1 MKKTSYLIT
10 LISLIMAMQMTAQT
24 KNETNRDFNNNQMHI
39 VTTDNNVHYY
49 NTKGVAKVRF
59 EGNKTFI
66 TSTGKSSD
74 DIYDGNASS
83 IGFSLKAQP
92 LASGQFSVATG
103 HVEITEAKGWQESL
117 YLKWAPFA
125 GAEAYNVYVKGGQY
139 TEYTRIDRELVRDYG
154 SYARADIPGLSKR
167 ILCQGGARGRR

>member
-1 MKKTSYLIT
+1 MKKTNYLMAM
-10 LISLIMAMQMTAQT
+10 ISLMMAMQMTAQT

-49 NTKGVAKVRF
+49 NTSEVAKVRF

-66 TSTGKSSD
+66 TSTGNSSD

-92 LASGQFSVATG
+92 LASGQFSVAAG
-103 HVEITEAKGWQESL
+103 HVEITEAKASIVPE
-117 YLKWAPFA
+117 
-125 GAEAYNVYVKGGQY
+125 
-139 TEYTRIDRELVRDYG
+139 RISR
-154 SYARADIPGLSKR
+154 
-167 ILCQGGARGRR
+167 